1 MCRKCGIRANIE
13 YKRTVKPVN
22 MLNNENP
29 VSEQNDPFYAEYLE
43 MESRILDMITQIESG
58 LSSRV
63 LGEQDDHAANEA
75 VRAVVQARITIGK
88 ADAAVRGQLLVGDT
102 DWCFES
108 TLRDLTAVLLNLNLD

>member
-1 MCRKCGIRANIE
+1 MCKKCGIRANIE
-13 YKRTVKPVN
+13 YKRTVKPMN
-22 MLNNENP
+22 MLNNGNP
-29 VSEQNDPFYAEYLE
+29 VSEQNDTFYAEYLE
-43 MESRILDMITQIESG
+43 MESRILDMITQIESV

-63 LGEQDDHAANEA
+63 LGEQDDHAADEA

-88 ADAAVRGQLLVGDT
+88 ADAAVRGQLPVGDT

>member
-1 MCRKCGIRANIE
+1 MCRKYGIRANIE
-13 YKRTVKPVN
+13 YKRTVKPMN
-22 MLNNENP
+22 MLNNGNP

-43 MESRILDMITQIESG
+43 MESRILDMITQIESV

-88 ADAAVRGQLLVGDT
+88 ADAAVRGQLPVGDT

-108 TLRDLTAVLLNLNLD
+108 TLRNLTAVLLNLNLD